1 MPHVDPRPV
10 LVTGATGGQGGSAAR
25 HALGKGMTVRAL
37 VRDPES
43 SAALALSAAGA
54 QIVKGRFDDKAAL
67 AAAMEGVRAVFSM
80 QQDGAPLTEFETLVE
95 SAVAAGVE
103 QYVHTTVSGVR
114 QQEAAQG
121 DSVDAVKGD
130 YWPTKI
136 AQERMVR
143 DAPFRFRTFLRPGL
157 ILDNLVLRAA
167 FLYPRLA
174 TQGDFLVAMPADQ
187 PISFIS
193 YDTIGHVAAEAFA
206 DPARFGGAEI
216 ELADAY
222 ASYAD
227 LAAALEQ
234 VSGKRVTVTS
244 VPLDDALGLG
254 LLPRVAH
261 SHVWLTDA
269 GYPARP
275 EMLKP
280 FGLEPLTLV
289 DWVRRNISG
298 IDIGT
303 AA

>member
-25 HALGKGMTVRAL
+25 HALGAGMSVRAL
-37 VRDPES
+37 VRDPD
-43 SAALALSAAGA
+43 SAAAQALSAAGA
-54 QIVKGRFDDKAAL
+54 QIVKGSFDDKAAL
-67 AAAMEGVRAVFSM
+67 AAAMDGVRAIFSM

-95 SAVAAGVE
+95 AAVAAGVE
-103 QYVHTTVSGVR
+103 QYVHSTVSGVR

-121 DSVDAVKGD
+121 DLVDAVKGD

-136 AQERMVR
+136 AQERLVR
-143 DAPFRFRTFLRPGL
+143 NAPFRFRTFLRPGL
-157 ILDNLVLRAA
+157 ILDNLMLRAA

-174 TQGDFLVAMPADQ
+174 TQGDFLIAMPVDQ
-187 PISFIS
+187 PLSFIS
-193 YDTIGHVAAEAFA
+193 YDTIGCVAAEAFT
-206 DPARFGGAEI
+206 DPIRFDGAEI

-244 VPLDDALGLG
+244 APIEDAIRLG

-261 SHVWLTDA
+261 SHVWLTDI

-280 FGLEPLTLV
+280 FGIEPLALV
-289 DWVRRNISG
+289 DWVRQNIAG